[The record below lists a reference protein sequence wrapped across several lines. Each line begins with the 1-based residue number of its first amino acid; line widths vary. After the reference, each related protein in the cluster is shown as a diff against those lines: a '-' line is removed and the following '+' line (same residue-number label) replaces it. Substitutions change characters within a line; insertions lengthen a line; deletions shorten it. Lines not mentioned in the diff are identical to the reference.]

1 MNRVQKQF
9 FDKHVAPQIQKQV
22 TSAAHAHYVNVLQEK
37 NPHKN
42 YFHSDQG
49 IHVSEE
55 DADVQQHLD
64 FYEGRRKTKP
74 SALDNAEALMRQ
86 QQSIEDGTLHKQHI
100 TDATHEEA
108 LSRMSIPGSFQK
120 HFNQVKIGG
129 KM

>member
-1 MNRVQKQF
+1 MNKAQLQF
-9 FDKHVAPQIQKQV
+9 FKQQLRKQL
-22 TSAAHAHYVNVLQEK
+22 TTAAHAHYAELLQEQ
-37 NPHKN
+37 NPKKT
-42 YFHSDQG
+42 YSHSEHG

-64 FYEGRRKTKP
+64 YFEGKRKTKP
-74 SALDNAEALMRQ
+74 TAMDNAEALLRQ

-108 LSRMSIPGSFQK
+108 LSRISIPGSFQK
-120 HFNQVKIGG
+120 HFKNVKIGG